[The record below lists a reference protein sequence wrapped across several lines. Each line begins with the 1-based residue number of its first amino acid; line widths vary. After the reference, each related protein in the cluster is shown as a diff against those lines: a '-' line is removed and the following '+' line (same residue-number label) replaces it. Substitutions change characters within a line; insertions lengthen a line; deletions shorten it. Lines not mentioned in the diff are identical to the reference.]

1 MTTTFKERR
10 AENFRKRMNRA
21 IADRD
26 KDTFLHLYA
35 VSSGYMTK
43 AERND
48 LYIKFRENLRKER
61 R

>member
-1 MTTTFKERR
+1 MTFKERR

-21 IADRD
+21 IADHD

-43 AERND
+43 AERNN
-48 LYIKFRENLRKER
+48 LYVKFRENLREGR